1 MICEA
6 VQSAAADADAKDQQL
21 TKGIESEVKGSKK
34 SVSILQCKK

>member
-21 TKGIESEVKGSKK
+21 TKGIESEVQERAKE
-34 SVSILQCKK
+34 

>member
-21 TKGIESEVKGSKK
+21 TKGIESEVQRTSQTPC
-34 SVSILQCKK
+34 L